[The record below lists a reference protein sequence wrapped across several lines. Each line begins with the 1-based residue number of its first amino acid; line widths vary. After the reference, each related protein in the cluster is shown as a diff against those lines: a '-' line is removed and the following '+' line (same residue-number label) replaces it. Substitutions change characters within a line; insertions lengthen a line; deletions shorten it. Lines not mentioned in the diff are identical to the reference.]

1 MPQIPESA
9 HVFETDFRKKR
20 PNRIFSPVNSGIWI
34 SGRPGIYPRRAAE
47 APAVGSGHA
56 RKTRITPAAAMRVP
70 GLIPG
75 TGMTGG
81 GLIQLFLGVAQAAA
95 KLAIPLDHCGPFA
108 RRLSS

>member
-1 MPQIPESA
+1 
-9 HVFETDFRKKR
+9 
-20 PNRIFSPVNSGIWI
+20 
-34 SGRPGIYPRRAAE
+34 
-47 APAVGSGHA
+47 
-56 RKTRITPAAAMRVP
+56 MRVP

-95 KLAIPLDHCGPFA
+95 KLANRLDHCGPFA

>member
-34 SGRPGIYPRRAAE
+34 SGRPGIYPTAGRRGAGCRE
-47 APAVGSGHA
+47 RHA

-95 KLAIPLDHCGPFA
+95 KLANRLDHCGPFA